1 MKKYLVSGAT
11 GYIGKKITLALERQG
26 HIVYVLVRKID
37 NSTFLSP
44 NIFQIIINTNP
55 NLFVKSI
62 PKGIDC
68 VFHLA
73 ALNNKEESAQDINN
87 MINSN
92 IQLPSL
98 LLYAMKELAI
108 PKLINTGSYWQAIS
122 QENQIANTF
131 YAASKTSIESII
143 DYFSFFY
150 NINCITLRLPDI
162 YGEDD
167 CRPKLLNSLL
177 SARTNKSF
185 DLTNGEQFIYPL
197 HVDDVVNAFII
208 ASEDISIT
216 NANIK
221 HKKFSIYGK
230 KITLKEFIQQFCK
243 INNIKIQL
251 NWNSIPYSD
260 RQIFNPFNLKALPNW
275 KQQIVLEEGFSRY
288 IRI

>member
-1 MKKYLVSGAT
+1 VKYVNANPHQVVGIEVGQILADIRLRVTEHVLHRLV
-11 GYIGKKITLALERQG
+11 
-26 HIVYVLVRKID
+26 
-37 NSTFLSP
+37 
-44 NIFQIIINTNP
+44 
-55 NLFVKSI
+55 
-62 PKGIDC
+62 
-68 VFHLA
+68 
-73 ALNNKEESAQDINN
+73 
-87 MINSN
+87 
-92 IQLPSL
+92 
-98 LLYAMKELAI
+98 
-108 PKLINTGSYWQAIS
+108 
-122 QENQIANTF
+122 
-131 YAASKTSIESII
+131 
-143 DYFSFFY
+143 
-150 NINCITLRLPDI
+150 
-162 YGEDD
+162 
-167 CRPKLLNSLL
+167 
-177 SARTNKSF
+177 
-185 DLTNGEQFIYPL
+185 